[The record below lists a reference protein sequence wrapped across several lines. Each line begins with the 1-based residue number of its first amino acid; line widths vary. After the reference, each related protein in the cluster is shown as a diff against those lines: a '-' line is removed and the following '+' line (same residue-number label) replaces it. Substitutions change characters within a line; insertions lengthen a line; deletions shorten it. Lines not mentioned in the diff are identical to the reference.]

1 MDRKKL
7 TVEIARHCR
16 WDDAMLT
23 AEIDTA
29 TNALTYRLH
38 TYQRGVGA
46 TYRTFDTYANAV
58 MAFEDF
64 CNTIN
69 RR

>member
-7 TVEIARHCR
+7 TVEIARHCGL
-16 WDDAMLT
+16 DNAMLT
-23 AEIDTA
+23 AEIDTV
-29 TNALTYRLH
+29 TNTVTYRLQ

-46 TYRTFDTYANAV
+46 TCRTFDTYANALMV
-58 MAFEDF
+58 FDDF
-64 CNTIN
+64 FNTLN

>member
-7 TVEIARHCR
+7 TVEISRLCGLDNA
-16 WDDAMLT
+16 ALT

-29 TNALTYRLH
+29 TNDVIYRLQ

-46 TYRTFDTYANAV
+46 THRTFGTYANAV
-58 MAFEDF
+58 MAFE
-64 CNTIN
+64 
-69 RR
+69 

>member
-7 TVEIARHCR
+7 TVEISRLCGLDNA
-16 WDDAMLT
+16 ALT
-23 AEIDTA
+23 AEIDTV
-29 TNALTYRLH
+29 TNVVTYRLQ

-58 MAFEDF
+58 MAFDDF
-64 CNTIN
+64 GNTIN

>member
-7 TVEIARHCR
+7 TVEIARHCGL
-16 WDDAMLT
+16 DNAVLT
-23 AEIDTA
+23 AEIETA
-29 TNALTYRLH
+29 TNAVTYRLH
-38 TYQRGVGA
+38 TYQRGIGA

-58 MAFEDF
+58 MAFDDF

-69 RR
+69 GR

>member
-7 TVEIARHCR
+7 TVEIARHCGC
-16 WDDAMLT
+16 DNAILT

-29 TNALTYRLH
+29 TNYVTYRLQ
-38 TYQRGVGA
+38 TYQRGIGV
-46 TYRTFDTYANAV
+46 TCRTFDTYANAV
-58 MAFEDF
+58 MAFEEF
-64 CNTIN
+64 CNTLN

>member
-7 TVEIARHCR
+7 TVEIARHCGL
-16 WDDAMLT
+16 DNATLM
-23 AEIDTA
+23 AEIDTV
-29 TNALTYRLH
+29 TNAVTYRLH

-46 TYRTFDTYANAV
+46 TDRTFDTYANALMV
-58 MAFEDF
+58 FDDF
-64 CNTIN
+64 FNTLN